1 MVGGTSNAAAAHNAY
16 PQYITPN
23 VLKYYVVLHDA
34 HTHTEATAQEN
45 FTKVQS
51 AFGQANC
58 SLLQVN
64 SSSAEQK
71 PDQAVADHWIRH
83 STATHR
89 FSTVETRL
97 AAIVGTTTT
106 LIPPPTPVTT
116 ANNHSAAA
124 SPPVSVDHPLALEDD
139 HSPVPDP
146 KSAVPELAKLVP
158 ATSANTAVHINVN
171 DVERIRQFV
180 RE

>member
-1 MVGGTSNAAAAHNAY
+1 MPVVSEEAAH
-16 PQYITPN
+16 
-23 VLKYYVVLHDA
+23 
-34 HTHTEATAQEN
+34 
-45 FTKVQS
+45 
-51 AFGQANC
+51 QANC

-106 LIPPPTPVTT
+106 LIPKTPVTT